1 MNIQNANP
9 RDLKKIIKLV
19 KTVFDIDHN
28 PALLKQY
35 LPTWLGHRIPGSFNI
50 FEKMVCVVLGQLIST
65 EQALQKLQKKVKN
78 YIKATDRNIS
88 LVDELIT
95 MRRNEAKYE

>member
-1 MNIQNANP
+1 MKAI
-9 RDLKKIIKLV
+9 RTKLGKGGRVIIP
-19 KTVFDIDHN
+19 TAFR
-28 PALLKQY
+28 QY
-35 LPTWLGHRIPGSFNI
+35 LHLETGDDIILHMEDN
-50 FEKMVCVVLGQLIST
+50 LIYLT
-65 EQALQKLQKKVKN
+65 TAEQALQKLQKKVKN

>member
-1 MNIQNANP
+1 MKAIRTKLGKGGRVIIPTAFRQNLH
-9 RDLKKIIKLV
+9 LKTGDDIILHME
-19 KTVFDIDHN
+19 DNLI
-28 PALLKQY
+28 Y
-35 LPTWLGHRIPGSFNI
+35 LTT
-50 FEKMVCVVLGQLIST
+50 E

-88 LVDELIT
+88 LVNELVT

>member
-1 MNIQNANP
+1 MKAI
-9 RDLKKIIKLV
+9 RTKLGKGGRIIIP
-19 KTVFDIDHN
+19 TAFR
-28 PALLKQY
+28 QY
-35 LPTWLGHRIPGSFNI
+35 LHLETGDDIILHMEDN
-50 FEKMVCVVLGQLIST
+50 LIYLT
-65 EQALQKLQKKVKN
+65 TAEQALQKLQKKVKN

>member
-1 MNIQNANP
+1 MKAI
-9 RDLKKIIKLV
+9 RTKLGKGGRVIIP
-19 KTVFDIDHN
+19 TAFR
-28 PALLKQY
+28 QY
-35 LPTWLGHRIPGSFNI
+35 LHLETGDDIILHMEDN
-50 FEKMVCVVLGQLIST
+50 LIYLT
-65 EQALQKLQKKVKN
+65 TAEQALQKLQKKFKN